1 MCADQ
6 FQGLNNPLDN
16 EVTWFAS
23 GSLPT
28 LLRNSTSDNI
38 YSKTRLS
45 VAAID
50 VYCNSG
56 RLHVQTRLLA
66 LWRRNRDSIATA
78 DGILLFSKTIRTSQ

>member
-1 MCADQ
+1 MWAEQ
-6 FQGLNNPLDN
+6 FHGLNNPRDN

-28 LLRNSTSDNI
+28 LLRSSTSDNI

-50 VYCNSG
+50 V
-56 RLHVQTRLLA
+56 
-66 LWRRNRDSIATA
+66 
-78 DGILLFSKTIRTSQ
+78 

>member
-1 MCADQ
+1 MPANSRWD
-6 FQGLNNPLDN
+6 LIRRLRVNNPLDN

-28 LLRNSTSDNI
+28 LLCNSTSDNI

-50 VYCNSG
+50 VCCNAG
-56 RLHVQTRLLA
+56 RLHVQTKLLYD
-66 LWRRNRDSIATA
+66 RGIA
-78 DGILLFSKTIRTSQ
+78 IRSQQRMLFYSSPK